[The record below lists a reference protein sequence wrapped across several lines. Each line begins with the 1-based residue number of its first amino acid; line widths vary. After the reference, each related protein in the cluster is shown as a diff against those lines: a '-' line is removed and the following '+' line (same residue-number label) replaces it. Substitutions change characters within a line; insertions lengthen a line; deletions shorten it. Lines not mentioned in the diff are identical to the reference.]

1 MWTNEQER
9 TELLQK
15 LGTLRR
21 RIKRR
26 PHLASDAQAILFRL
40 RELRHI
46 ARIARNQE
54 VTPTPPSLPRR
65 YA

>member
-9 TELLQK
+9 TELLQELAK
-15 LGTLRR
+15 LQR
-21 RIKRR
+21 RIRRR

-40 RELRHI
+40 RELRQL
-46 ARIARNQE
+46 ARIAQNRDT
-54 VTPTPPSLPRR
+54 VTGAPRR